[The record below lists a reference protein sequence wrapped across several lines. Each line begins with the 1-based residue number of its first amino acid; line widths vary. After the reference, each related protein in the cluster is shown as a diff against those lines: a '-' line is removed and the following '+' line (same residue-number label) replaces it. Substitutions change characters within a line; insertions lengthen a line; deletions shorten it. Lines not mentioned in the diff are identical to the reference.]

1 MKTLFLEVSMLS
13 LELASLVVP
22 LAKTLAVG
30 AVCLYVLVYK
40 ILG

>member
-1 MKTLFLEVSMLS
+1 MLS

-22 LAKTLAVG
+22 MLKVAAVSVV
-30 AVCLYVLVYK
+30 AIYVLVYK